1 MLLHHQLN
9 VMLTLKFVLRGSQ
22 GKIEDKIIRVS
33 LRINKDR
40 ATLYYPTEMRI
51 HPDKWNAEREEAK
64 STQTN
69 RVLFNSH
76 LTNLK
81 SKAFSIISDYQKKT
95 GEEPS
100 AHELKALL
108 EGKSSLDIIGFT
120 NKLID
125 KYKKNDKFWE
135 YKKFI
140 QTRNKLISFAK
151 SDYISIESITPDFIE
166 DFQQFLKQKGLSPNT
181 IRGEIK
187 RFKRILTNASKN
199 GIYLDPIIAHVKIPK
214 SVGTHRTKL
223 SMDEVR
229 QLTNAEITGYDALI
243 RDCFLFSMYCGG
255 MRFGDLAVLK
265 KKNINGD
272 RLQYVMSKSKKAV
285 DLLLIENAKRIIKR
299 WSEPDSIYLLPILKR
314 QDLEG
319 RELLLKTRINAR
331 NSYFNKRLVMI
342 MEIAKI
348 NKTVTFHCARHTA
361 AQTMIQSNVNIDTAR
376 EILGHSDLKITQMYL
391 QSLKNDQDDAMKRME
406 NLWG

>member
-1 MLLHHQLN
+1 
-9 VMLTLKFVLRGSQ
+9 MLTVKFVLRGSQ
-22 GKIEDKIIRVS
+22 GKVEDKIVRVT

-40 ATLYYPTEMRI
+40 VTVYYPTEMRI
-51 HPDKWNAEREEAK
+51 HPDKWNFDREEAK
-64 STQTN
+64 PTQIN
-69 RVLFNSH
+69 RALFNSH

-81 SKAFSIISDYQKKT
+81 TKVFNIISDYQKRT
-95 GEEPS
+95 GNEPS

-108 EGKSSLDIIGFT
+108 EGKASLDIIGFT
-120 NKLID
+120 DKLID
-125 KYKKNDKFWE
+125 KYRKNDKFWE

-140 QTRNKLISFAK
+140 QTRNKLVSFAK
-151 SDYISIESITPDFIE
+151 RDYISIESVTPEFVE
-166 DFQQFLKQKGLSPNT
+166 SFQQFLKQKGLAPNT
-181 IRGEIK
+181 IRGELK
-187 RFKRILTNASKN
+187 RFKRILTNASKD

-229 QLTNAEITGYDALI
+229 QLTDAEITGYDALI

-272 RLQYVMSKSKKAV
+272 RLQYVMSKSKKAI
-285 DLLLIENAKRIIKR
+285 DLLLIQNAKRIIER

-319 RELLLKTRINAR
+319 RELSLKNNINAR
-331 NSYFNKRLVMI
+331 NSYFNKRLVVI
-342 MEIAKI
+342 MGKANI
-348 NKTVTFHCARHTA
+348 NKSVTFHCARHTA